1 MIDCPACGHPNIEG
15 SDQCEECQADLFDIG
30 LPETTSE
37 GLAQRLIEDSIMEL
51 KPELSLKMFPESTV
65 AEVVQT
71 MIDQQASAAMI
82 VHHDDLVGIFTERDV
97 LNKAVGSA
105 HDPARTAV
113 ETVMTADPEALAVD
127 APICFALNLMSEGG
141 FRHLPLV
148 DEARRPVGIL
158 SVKHIVGYLVDLF
171 PKEVLNL
178 PPRPELLHPDQ
189 RESG

>member
-15 SDQCEECQADLFDIG
+15 SDQCEECQADLFDLG

-82 VHHDDLVGIFTERDV
+82 VHHDALVGIFTERDV
-97 LNKAVGSA
+97 LMKIADRYDEVA
-105 HDPARTAV
+105 HEPIRKF
-113 ETVMTADPEALAVD
+113 MTASPEVLQASDSIAFGLNRMAVKSVRHIPILQDDKPIALVRTRDVLRFLAGRC
-127 APICFALNLMSEGG
+127 PQ
-141 FRHLPLV
+141 V
-148 DEARRPVGIL
+148 DE
-158 SVKHIVGYLVDLF
+158 
-171 PKEVLNL
+171 VL
-178 PPRPELLHPDQ
+178 PEP
-189 RESG
+189 S